1 MDNNSESNRSKIYYT
16 ISETADM
23 FSVSPTLIRY
33 WANYFPQIKP
43 HKNKKGNRLFTPAD
57 IETFKRIYHLTKEC
71 GMKLE
76 AVSQKLDTPDDEF
89 ERREE
94 IRQKLQTLKSIFE
107 AVNIELDN
115 IDRKKRET
123 VVWSSADEEYLPMEP
138 AYGSEP
144 EAPYDQDKGVPL
156 FIFKSEE

>member
-1 MDNNSESNRSKIYYT
+1 MAAKNLFYSMGEVA
-16 ISETADM
+16 EM
-23 FSVSPTLIRY
+23 FDVNASLIRH
-33 WANYFPQIKP
+33 WESKFDCIRP

-123 VVWSSADEEYLPMEP
+123 VVWSSADEEYPPMEP

>member
-57 IETFKRIYHLTKEC
+57 IET
-71 GMKLE
+71 
-76 AVSQKLDTPDDEF
+76 
-89 ERREE
+89 
-94 IRQKLQTLKSIFE
+94 TLPKS
-107 AVNIELDN
+107 A
-115 IDRKKRET
+115 
-123 VVWSSADEEYLPMEP
+123 A
-138 AYGSEP
+138 
-144 EAPYDQDKGVPL
+144 
-156 FIFKSEE
+156 

>member
-1 MDNNSESNRSKIYYT
+1 
-16 ISETADM
+16 
-23 FSVSPTLIRY
+23 
-33 WANYFPQIKP
+33 
-43 HKNKKGNRLFTPAD
+43 
-57 IETFKRIYHLTKEC
+57 
-71 GMKLE
+71 MKLE

-144 EAPYDQDKGVPL
+144 EAPFQPL
-156 FIFKSEE
+156 IRGIS